1 MKKLFIYSA
10 LVLGLTITSISGS
23 SVSAYS
29 NEDGSI
35 ENTSSITWNEFD
47 PLSWNQFNA
56 KGMPESWLGDKML
69 NGASGVSFPEGGDLV
84 YVYTFLSVK
93 TMNKMMGYTPSF
105 ANSDLEYSKAYTS
118 DGLVDLTKPDIW
130 GNGWKYDTKVTSDLS
145 IEKAKK
151 LYDTGKLV
159 ILEIKN
165 TGESALPTHYI
176 AIDGIDKDGDVYIF
190 DSYSPSYV
198 FSDAYTDKDIVSITT
213 LVSDSAKSYDLPKLY
228 QNRGSQ
234 DLNSP
239 TGERDKETLGGGGA
253 KSQKEIEEYVAKKS
267 KVSSKDKKVTESSK
281 KGFSMILAGILVAVL
296 GTLGLSGGIL
306 YKWLKSRNNS

>member
-10 LVLGLTITSISGS
+10 LVLGLTVTSIGGS
-23 SVSAYS
+23 SVYAYS

-93 TMNKMMGYTPSF
+93 TKNKMMGYTPSF

-118 DGLVDLTKPDIW
+118 DGLVDLTKSDIW

-145 IEKAKK
+145 VEKAKD
-151 LYDTGKLV
+151 LYNTGKLV

-176 AIDGIDKDGDVYIF
+176 AIDGIAKDGGVYIF

-198 FSDAYTDKDIVSITT
+198 FSDAYSDKDIVSITT
-213 LVSDSAKSYDLPKLY
+213 LVSDSTKSYDLPKLY

-239 TGERDKETLGGGGA
+239 TGDRDKETLGGGGA
-253 KSQKEIEEYVAKKS
+253 KSHKEIEEYVAKKS

-296 GTLGLSGGIL
+296 GTLGLLGGIL